1 MSKSERNDEETMT
14 SYQTIDA
21 LMITLMCCI
30 YGIGVFLHT
39 KVIQVCKREKGTC
52 WKLHIFDSCYKMF
65 HYAIL
70 ILMSCLINTITDLH
84 HYTGKWLCYTYK
96 AFNMYGN
103 SSILGHSFVISAMK
117 YTIIVYSLKVRAI
130 GKEKYKQYFSG

>member
-70 ILMSCLINTITDLH
+70 ILMCGLTNTITDLH